1 MKFRSIIF
9 ALLFVT
15 SCSENIPKGDTV
27 TFLVTSNVRGAAR
40 PLRMER
46 LILWAVCLEEQ
57 LTLTRLETAE

>member
-27 TFLVTSNVRGAAR
+27 TFLVTSNVRG
-40 PLRMER
+40 
-46 LILWAVCLEEQ
+46 Q
-57 LTLTRLETAE
+57 LDPCG